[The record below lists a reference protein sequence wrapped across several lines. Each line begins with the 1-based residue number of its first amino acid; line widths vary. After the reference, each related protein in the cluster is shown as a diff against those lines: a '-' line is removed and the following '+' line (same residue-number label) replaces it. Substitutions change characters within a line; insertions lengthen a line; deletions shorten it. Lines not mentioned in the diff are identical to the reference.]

1 MRLKRGKILTVLGL
15 LLLAAC
21 SAPTGKELDGFYKSN
36 IFTSLQ
42 YEEEVGEEE
51 EFTVRFDITNNLE
64 FPITLSSI
72 YFPFS
77 DFNFI
82 DKEGRDSVEFYPI
95 TSLMPAETNVFEYTV
110 KKNMEDNLGSGVIIS
125 LIGLKFVVEDP
136 KYGTMEII
144 KKQDFIL
151 EFT

>member
-1 MRLKRGKILTVLGL
+1 
-15 LLLAAC
+15 
-21 SAPTGKELDGFYKSN
+21 
-36 IFTSLQ
+36 
-42 YEEEVGEEE
+42 
-51 EFTVRFDITNNLE
+51 
-64 FPITLSSI
+64 
-72 YFPFS
+72 
-77 DFNFI
+77 
-82 DKEGRDSVEFYPI
+82 
-95 TSLMPAETNVFEYTV
+95 MPAETNVFEYTV